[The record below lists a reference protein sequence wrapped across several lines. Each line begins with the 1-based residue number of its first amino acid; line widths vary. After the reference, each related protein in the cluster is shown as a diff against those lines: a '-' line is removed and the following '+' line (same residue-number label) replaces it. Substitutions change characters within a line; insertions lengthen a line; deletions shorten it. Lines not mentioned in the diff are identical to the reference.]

1 MDKVMRLRQ
10 RPAADREVRG
20 VVILGATGSIG
31 KSTAEIIAG
40 AGGAFRV
47 EAVAGG
53 RASASLGPARPGTR
67 RKIRRTR
74 RPFRLCP
81 IKGSLGRHRD

>member
-1 MDKVMRLRQ
+1 MRLRQ
-10 RPAADREVRG
+10 KPATEREVRS

-53 RASASLGPARPGTR
+53 RDRGDAAWRNPTREPGLAPPPDR
-67 RKIRRTR
+67 QGGK
-74 RPFRLCP
+74 
-81 IKGSLGRHRD
+81 LGRAP